1 MRQISKRIEALERK
15 ADKEI
20 LADALPYAI
29 AYHLGGAR
37 HEPEIVEGYARA
49 LGYKDLTEF
58 FKACEDLF
66 REPPDSVDKPSGI
79 RARAGRAQCKL
90 LAKFGYDLRRPRQA
104 ALAKAAYRVFKS
116 LPEELLAT
124 IRSAHRKSYEAEAH
138 GNQLLEEAYKLLEER
153 QHVRHTRRR
162 QDDPRQ

>member
-20 LADALPYAI
+20 LADAFPFAI

-37 HEPEIVEGYARA
+37 HESEIVEAYARA

-58 FKACEDLF
+58 FKACGDLL
-66 REPPDSVDKPSGI
+66 RQPPDSVDKFSGI
-79 RARAGRAQCKL
+79 RARAGRAQCQL
-90 LAKFGYDLRRPRQA
+90 LAKFGYDLRRPRPA
-104 ALAKAAYRVFKS
+104 ALASAAYRIFKS

-124 IRSAHRKSYEAEAH
+124 IRSAHRKSYEAEAQA
-138 GNQLLEEAYKLLEER
+138 NQLLEEAYKLVEER
-153 QHVRHTRRR
+153 QHLRHTRRR